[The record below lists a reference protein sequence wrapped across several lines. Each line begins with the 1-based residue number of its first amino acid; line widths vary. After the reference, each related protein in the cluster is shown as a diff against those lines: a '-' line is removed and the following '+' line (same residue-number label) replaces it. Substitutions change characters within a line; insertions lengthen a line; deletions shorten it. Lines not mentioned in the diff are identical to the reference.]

1 MLHEKQME
9 QILAEMTKFMIKTLI
24 FQFFSV
30 ANTAYH
36 SEFHAVQ
43 KTCSGIVISPQP
55 TLGQFWG

>member
-30 ANTAYH
+30 ANTAYQ
-36 SEFHAVQ
+36 SEFHVLRFR
-43 KTCSGIVISPQP
+43 KHV
-55 TLGQFWG
+55 LGL